1 MPDHESGHN
10 SPNCIAIV
18 PDHSGHNSPNFIA
31 FRITEPD
38 GQLLTV
44 VAALEPDHDCRFPWA
59 TWYQEQA
66 PTGEFKKVPGNY
78 REMAIS
84 DAVAKTM
91 IELIR
96 AGRPLP
102 PEFVAG
108 LGIRD

>member
-44 VAALEPDHDCRFPWA
+44 VAALDPEIRPPRVWGRVAREHRDHDAHENRAPVSSTDRHSFALSLTCRR
-59 TWYQEQA
+59 
-66 PTGEFKKVPGNY
+66 N
-78 REMAIS
+78 R
-84 DAVAKTM
+84 
-91 IELIR
+91 
-96 AGRPLP
+96 
-102 PEFVAG
+102 
-108 LGIRD
+108 

>member
-1 MPDHESGHN
+1 MPDHESGDN
-10 SPNCIAIV
+10 
-18 PDHSGHNSPNFIA
+18 GPNFIA
-31 FRITEPD
+31 LRIREAD

-44 VAALEPDHDCRFPWA
+44 VAALDPDHDCRFPWA
-59 TWYQEQA
+59 TWYHEQA
-66 PTGEFKKVPGNY
+66 PTGEFKKVPGGY
-78 REMAIS
+78 PEMAIS

-108 LGIRD
+108 LMIRD

>member
-1 MPDHESGHN
+1 MPDHESGQ
-10 SPNCIAIV
+10 
-18 PDHSGHNSPNFIA
+18 NSPNFIA

-38 GQLLTV
+38 GQLLPV

-59 TWYQEQA
+59 TWYHEQA
-66 PTGEFKKVPGNY
+66 PTGEFKKVPGKY

-96 AGRPLP
+96 AGRSLP
-102 PEFVAG
+102 PELVAG